1 MNNNTA
7 IKTIVAAGIGAA
19 LWVVIGV
26 LINIPTPVPNT
37 SIQLQYALQSLL
49 AVLFGPLAGF
59 LVGFLGHAVKDAIA
73 PYGLWWSWI
82 IASGVFGLIV
92 GLAKKQFAVEQGQFK
107 TKDAITF
114 NIIQLI
120 ANIITWGILAPG
132 LDILIYKEPI
142 NKVFT
147 QGLVAGLVNALAV
160 GIGGTILLSIY
171 AKTRIQAGSLSKD

>member
-1 MNNNTA
+1 MKHTT
-7 IKTIVAAGIGAA
+7 IKTFVAAGIGAA

-49 AVLFGPLAGF
+49 ALLFGPLAGF

-82 IASGVFGLIV
+82 IASGIFGLLV
-92 GLAKKQFAVEQGQFK
+92 GLAKHRFALEKGIFTTKQVIA
-107 TKDAITF
+107 F
-114 NIIQLI
+114 NLIQLL
-120 ANIITWGILAPG
+120 ANLAVWGVLAPS
-132 LDILIYKEPI
+132 LDVLIYSEPI
-142 NKVFT
+142 QKVFV

-160 GIGGTILLSIY
+160 GVGGTILLSVY
-171 AKTRIQAGSLSKD
+171 SKSRVQSGSLSKD